1 MISQKYCDNLRTDT
15 EKLRFQE
22 GRNKILGTITD
33 ANNPLAVKIA
43 MIIREKGLKQLY
55 VAQKAGY
62 TKRAYKAEA
71 PAKT

>member
-1 MISQKYCDNLRTDT
+1 M
-15 EKLRFQE
+15 
-22 GRNKILGTITD
+22 GTITD